1 MNKTWKRQ
9 VFRHTALYTAILM
22 FSHTGGGGGAQAQTQ
37 TQTHKY
43 AIVMNGQNLPEVKW
57 GQDYKK
63 LAQKSNER
71 QFTHTTNFHI
81 KKNVTLSFNNID
93 EVVAEKKDVVVF
105 GTATYLPPYGKVSG
119 FDADKLKK
127 RGDALGWIKTTK
139 PGLVGY
145 SYEGVTCQ
153 NNYNNASSGCPE
165 LIYKTQFSFGQ
176 QGLKK
181 KTTGGLDIAEDKSR
195 DNSPIYKLQ
204 DYPGLGVSFN
214 LSSESLVKSIKY
226 NKIISS
232 FSEGVTQQNGTQNQ
246 HKDKN
251 LVYTTGDYQYKNKYS
266 SRYVGQNEHSAIA
279 FYLNAK
285 LHLLDKKNIKNIAQ
299 GKTVNLGTLKS
310 YVEPT
315 AEWKNKRQNYFQG
328 NWTFEDKGTV
338 SVKLKLPE
346 VKAGR
351 CVNKNNPNPNAKAPS
366 PALTAPAL
374 WFGPVQNGKVQMYSA
389 SVSTY
394 PDSSSSQIF
403 LQNLSRKDDTSKPGR
418 YSLKPLSTS
427 EIKSKEPNF
436 TGRQTIIRLDGRVQQ
451 IKLGQSNNEVVGF
464 NGNSNNATFGI
475 VSEGSFMPDTSE
487 WKKVLLP
494 WTVRVFADDSKF
506 KEFNKEEKDNK
517 PKYSQKYRSR
527 DNGKRERNLGDIV
540 NSPIVAVGGYLATS
554 ANDGMVHIFKKG
566 NGGDERN
573 YSLKLSYIPGTMPR
587 KDIENKDSTLAKEL
601 RAFAEK
607 GYVGDRYGVDGG
619 FVLRQVNLNGKD
631 HVFMFGAMGFGGR
644 GAYALDLTKA
654 DGSDPTKASL
664 FDVKDNGNN
673 GNNGNNRVELGYT
686 VGTPQIGKTHNGK
699 YAAFLASGYAT
710 KKIDDPTNKTALYVY
725 DLENNGNL
733 IKKIEVKDGKGG
745 LSSPTLVDKDLDG
758 TVDIAYAGDRGG
770 KMYRFDLS
778 GQSPDQWTVRP
789 IFEGTKPITSAPAIS
804 QLKDKRVVIFGTG
817 SDLSEEDVD
826 NMEEQY
832 IYGIFDDDTATTGTV
847 NFSGSGGGLLE
858 QVLSRDNDN
867 KTLFLTDYKRSDGSG
882 SKGWVVKLKDGQRV
896 TVKPTVVLRTAFVTI
911 RKYNDGGCGAET
923 AILGINTADGGK
935 LTKKSARPIVPDANK
950 DVAQYSGHKQTT
962 KGKSIPIGCMQKGNE
977 IVCPNGYVYDKPV
990 NVRYL
995 DEKKTD
1001 GFSTTADGDAGGSG
1015 IDPAGKRSGKNN
1027 RCFSQK
1033 GVRTLLMN
1041 DLDSL
1046 DITGPTC
1053 GMKRISWRE
1062 VFY

>member
-1 MNKTWKRQ
+1 
-9 VFRHTALYTAILM
+9 
-22 FSHTGGGGGAQAQTQ
+22 
-37 TQTHKY
+37 
-43 AIVMNGQNLPEVKW
+43 
-57 GQDYKK
+57 
-63 LAQKSNER
+63 
-71 QFTHTTNFHI
+71 
-81 KKNVTLSFNNID
+81 
-93 EVVAEKKDVVVF
+93 
-105 GTATYLPPYGKVSG
+105 
-119 FDADKLKK
+119 
-127 RGDALGWIKTTK
+127 
-139 PGLVGY
+139 
-145 SYEGVTCQ
+145 
-153 NNYNNASSGCPE
+153 
-165 LIYKTQFSFGQ
+165 
-176 QGLKK
+176 
-181 KTTGGLDIAEDKSR
+181 
-195 DNSPIYKLQ
+195 
-204 DYPGLGVSFN
+204 
-214 LSSESLVKSIKY
+214 
-226 NKIISS
+226 
-232 FSEGVTQQNGTQNQ
+232 
-246 HKDKN
+246 
-251 LVYTTGDYQYKNKYS
+251 
-266 SRYVGQNEHSAIA
+266 
-279 FYLNAK
+279 
-285 LHLLDKKNIKNIAQ
+285 
-299 GKTVNLGTLKS
+299 
-310 YVEPT
+310 
-315 AEWKNKRQNYFQG
+315 
-328 NWTFEDKGTV
+328 
-338 SVKLKLPE
+338 
-346 VKAGR
+346 
-351 CVNKNNPNPNAKAPS
+351 
-366 PALTAPAL
+366 
-374 WFGPVQNGKVQMYSA
+374 
-389 SVSTY
+389 
-394 PDSSSSQIF
+394 
-403 LQNLSRKDDTSKPGR
+403 
-418 YSLKPLSTS
+418 
-427 EIKSKEPNF
+427 
-436 TGRQTIIRLDGRVQQ
+436 
-451 IKLGQSNNEVVGF
+451 
-464 NGNSNNATFGI
+464 
-475 VSEGSFMPDTSE
+475 
-487 WKKVLLP
+487 
-494 WTVRVFADDSKF
+494 
-506 KEFNKEEKDNK
+506 
-517 PKYSQKYRSR
+517 
-527 DNGKRERNLGDIV
+527 LGDIV

-587 KDIENKDSTLAKEL
+587 KDIESKDSTLAKEL

-654 DGSDPTKASL
+654 DGSDPTAVSL
-664 FDVKDNGNN
+664 FDVKHDNN
-673 GNNGNNRVELGYT
+673 GNNSNNSVQLGYT
-686 VGTPQIGKTHNGK
+686 VGTPQIGKTHDGK

-710 KKIDDPTNKTALYVY
+710 KTIDDQQNKTALYVY
-725 DLENNGNL
+725 DLESSGTL
-733 IKKIEVKDGKGG
+733 IKKIDVPGGKGG

-778 GQSPDQWTVRP
+778 GQDPQQWSVRT
-789 IFEGTKPITSAPAIS
+789 IFSGNKPITSAPAVS

-826 NMEEQY
+826 NNDIQS
-832 IYGIFDDDTATTGTV
+832 IYGIFDNDTDTGTAQD
-847 NFSGSGGGLLE
+847 GQGKGLLE
-858 QVLSRDNDN
+858 QKLSEEN

-882 SKGWVVKLKDGQRV
+882 DKGWVVKLQPGQRV

-935 LTKKSARPIVPDANK
+935 LTKKSARPIVPEANTA
-950 DVAQYSGHKQTT
+950 VAQYSGHKQTT

-1015 IDPAGKRSGKNN
+1015 IDPDGKRSGKNN